1 MCHLRN
7 MQKLAP
13 SLQEKINKRQGNQI
27 CSPQNLLSAFREVA
41 REDFKSKV
49 QETQC
54 IVQQAVN
61 YWEETRDAIDLLRI
75 NKNLSKA
82 LSPQDT
88 FISNQNL
95 NDAFI
100 IDPKDVAA
108 FRSIINCSKLTN

>member
-1 MCHLRN
+1 MCHLRT

-13 SLQEKINKRQGNQI
+13 SLQEKINKRHVDQI
-27 CSPQNLLSAFREVA
+27 CPPRNLLSAFREVA

-49 QETQC
+49 LETQC

-61 YWEETRDAIDLLRI
+61 YWEETRDVIDLLRI
-75 NKNLSKA
+75 NKNLSKV

-95 NDAFI
+95 DDAFI
-100 IDPKDVAA
+100 VDPNDVAE
-108 FRSIINCSKLTN
+108 FRSMILSI